1 MYGFGVCMEKAV
13 NYNINPDK
21 KSSGESKAESNN
33 GQGATPL
40 QYKPCLQCYMIG

>member
-21 KSSGESKAESNN
+21 KSSGESKAE
-33 GQGATPL
+33 AIMAREPL
-40 QYKPCLQCYMIG
+40 HYNINHDCNVT